1 MIAFENIHENVRHVD
16 AVLLRISTTVARFF
30 PPPVRV
36 TEIYLTLSLACCY
49 TPISANTKT
58 KHHVISHFSRFFLL
72 TLGLIKIFL
81 EKKKRKERWSFH
93 FFAVWLFRHTL
104 LSPLLLFSFFQFM
117 EAWPIFSLAQ
127 RRPSKPYHDRRESWS
142 EKILPR
148 DRWKRSTDREED

>member
-1 MIAFENIHENVRHVD
+1 MRHVD

-81 EKKKRKERWSFH
+81 EKKKRKERWSPP
-93 FFAVWLFRHTL
+93 
-104 LSPLLLFSFFQFM
+104 S
-117 EAWPIFSLAQ
+117 IFSLFDCFATLCC
-127 RRPSKPYHDRRESWS
+127 PPFAFFFFPIHGSVANIFFSPASSLETVS
-142 EKILPR
+142 
-148 DRWKRSTDREED
+148 RSSRIVERKNIASGSLEAFDH